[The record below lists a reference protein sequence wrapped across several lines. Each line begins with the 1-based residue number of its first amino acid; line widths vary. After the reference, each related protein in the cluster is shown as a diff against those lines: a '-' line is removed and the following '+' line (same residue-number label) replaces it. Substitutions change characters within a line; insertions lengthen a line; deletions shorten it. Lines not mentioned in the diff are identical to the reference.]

1 MAETLAEEIKY
12 NLKSLPNYINN
23 LEDFTER
30 YEDAINQL
38 CIEHKITVVNKSEQM
53 LEFENIIKEAHANA
67 IDLYNDIKRIANK
80 YKLHMNL
87 DNEILLFNNKANRI
101 KFPLFEGVT
110 VRVVPTKD
118 VSEGV
123 PTGGAA
129 NIEDSYDTKLQE
141 YLVGLYNDY
150 KNIKNPIDTIM
161 YAVGVFITNYFE
173 LKDANTIGADKY
185 FHARA
190 NYEASQQGIVGE
202 LIAKVISDLRELTDE
217 YRNVYEKGYS
227 KVESEK
233 DVKEDQKANSYGR
246 ILGRNH
252 PLRPAYD
259 ILKHLMPKGF
269 PERYKTR

>member
-123 PTGGAA
+123 STGGAA
-129 NIEDSYDTKLQE
+129 NIEEEKQQE
-141 YLVGLYNDY
+141 IPANNEG
-150 KNIKNPIDTIM
+150 NIEK
-161 YAVGVFITNYFE
+161 E
-173 LKDANTIGADKY
+173 
-185 FHARA
+185 
-190 NYEASQQGIVGE
+190 
-202 LIAKVISDLRELTDE
+202 ISEEETTMLE
-217 YRNVYEKGYS
+217 G
-227 KVESEK
+227 
-233 DVKEDQKANSYGR
+233 
-246 ILGRNH
+246 
-252 PLRPAYD
+252 
-259 ILKHLMPKGF
+259 
-269 PERYKTR
+269 